1 MQRSGNHFFNVS
13 YTCAGGM
20 WHYSVFDSDDLVV
33 AHVYC
38 VGLMLLSQP
47 DLVRTTR
54 REDFPLF
61 LIFDLIQ
68 VPTLRANVIF
78 PFNVT
83 ASQVFTDAAMPQVD
97 EGANRS
103 VTRFDGVNLN
113 QFQLAFSFDSQVYVN
128 CRNKHFFDSN
138 YFKYGLI
145 GGAIV
150 GGIAL
155 CAAMSWF
162 IVKRVIKKKVAPP
175 SFELLGEHID
185 VLTDGEGDTSQSD
198 IEVSRD
204 M

>member
-1 MQRSGNHFFNVS
+1 M
-13 YTCAGGM
+13 
-20 WHYSVFDSDDLVV
+20 
-33 AHVYC
+33 
-38 VGLMLLSQP
+38 
-47 DLVRTTR
+47 
-54 REDFPLF
+54 
-61 LIFDLIQ
+61 
-68 VPTLRANVIF
+68 PTLRANVIF

-97 EGANRS
+97 EGTNRS

-113 QFQLAFSFDSQVYVN
+113 QFQLGFSFDSQVYVN
-128 CRNKHFFDSN
+128 CRSKQFFDSS
-138 YFKYGLI
+138 YFKYGLV

-155 CAAMSWF
+155 AAAVSWF

-175 SFELLGEHID
+175 SFELLGEQID

-198 IEVSRD
+198 VDISKE